1 MTAKIV
7 DFRRRKKTGRGPGS
21 MMTLP
26 LKREMF
32 FKRNLDIGIETALMQ
47 YDFTADLWGAVNE
60 GTKKAAEA
68 LLPSFYSC
76 LEFLHH
82 AYVLAEVNED
92 ELQVAMRDVKN
103 IEIVV
108 KNYCL
113 ILLRKL
119 VLEGVRWKLK
129 NQ

>member
-1 MTAKIV
+1 MTAEIV

-26 LKREMF
+26 IKREMF

-47 YDFTADLWGAVNE
+47 YDLTADLWGAVNA

-82 AYVLAEVNED
+82 AYVLADVNEK
-92 ELQVAMRDVKN
+92 EVALATKNVAN
-103 IEIVV
+103 IERVV